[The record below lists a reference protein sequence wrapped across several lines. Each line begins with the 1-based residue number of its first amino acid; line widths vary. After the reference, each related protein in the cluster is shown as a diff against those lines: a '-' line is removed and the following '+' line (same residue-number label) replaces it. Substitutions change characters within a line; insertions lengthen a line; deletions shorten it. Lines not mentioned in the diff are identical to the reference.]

1 MISRSEVYIVS
12 IVTCDLMG
20 EKEFFFTEHEAMEYA
35 KRCVL
40 EYGVDNIM
48 DVDIFMSGD
57 YLTGIDDI
65 LSYDES
71 TG

>member
-1 MISRSEVYIVS
+1 
-12 IVTCDLMG
+12 
-20 EKEFFFTEHEAMEYA
+20 MEYA

-71 TG
+71 AG